1 MSLTPLVIAFNYGVD
16 QVLTMPQVIFHSIL
30 VKATTSTSFGGAFL
44 NILKFSAGTVLVS
57 GTNHLLS
64 MTGLEINQYVKD
76 LVVSA
81 APIALTASLMNP
93 ATIIGTKY
101 GFAGKFV
108 ECYIVMSVSKVIAK
122 KLAAKLIMDKMGAA
136 IASQQQEMRNNPS
149 SFISGLHRK

>member
-1 MSLTPLVIAFNYGVD
+1 MSFTPLVIVFKLGLD
-16 QVLTMPQVIFHSIL
+16 QVLTLPQVIFHSIL
-30 VKATTSTSFGGAFL
+30 VKATTSTSVGGAFL
-44 NILKFSAGTVLVS
+44 NILKFAAGTVLVS
-57 GTNHLLS
+57 GTDHLLS
-64 MTGLEINQYVKD
+64 MTGMEINQYVKD

-108 ECYIVMSVSKVIAK
+108 ECYIVMSVSKVIVK

-136 IASQQQEMRNNPS
+136 FASQATNMRNSPS
-149 SFISGLHRK
+149 SFISGLNRK

>member
-1 MSLTPLVIAFNYGVD
+1 MSLTPLVTVFNYGVD

-30 VKATTSTSFGGAFL
+30 VKATTKTSFGGTFL

-122 KLAAKLIMDKMGAA
+122 KLAAKLIMDKMEDTF
-136 IASQQQEMRNNPS
+136 ASQQQR
-149 SFISGLHRK
+149 